1 MGGLAAADASM
12 SGAAICF
19 MFAGYIATS
28 LLFYSHLCKVMK
40 MNEAG
45 EVGETKIVPFYFVLL
60 SCLIWIAYAVVDIK
74 ADWAVFILNV
84 LGVVVMVYCI
94 WSFARLD
101 QTIRLYA
108 SIFVPV
114 EGLGVIILAITIH
127 FSFDTVN
134 DKKMLLGVIG
144 GIAGTV
150 MYIVS
155 MATDTLALLQR
166 QEALGQGIR
175 GVLQDLQLLFASSA
189 NALSWCMYG
198 VLYAGKY
205 VATANGIGL
214 VFCALQFLTY
224 VWIRLGATAWI
235 SGINWAGGYTTIGNS
250 FRRLTTASE

>member
-1 MGGLAAADASM
+1 MGALAAADASM

-19 MFAGYIATS
+19 MFAGYVATFS
-28 LLFYSHLCKVMK
+28 LFYSHFCKVKK
-40 MNEAG
+40 MNEDG

-74 ADWAVFILNV
+74 ADWAVFILNA

-108 SIFVPV
+108 FIFVPA
-114 EGLGVIILAITIH
+114 EGLGVVILAIAVY

-134 DKKMLLGVIG
+134 DKNMWLGVIG

-155 MATDTLALLQR
+155 MATDTRTLLQR
-166 QEALGQGIR
+166 QEAVGQGMR
-175 GVLQDLQLLFASSA
+175 GVLQELQLLFASSA
-189 NALSWCMYG
+189 NAGSWCMYG
-198 VLYAGKY
+198 VLYAGNY
-205 VATANGIGL
+205 VAIANGIGL
-214 VFCALQFLTY
+214 GFCALQFVIY
-224 VWIRLGATAWI
+224 GWIKLGITA
-235 SGINWAGGYTTIGNS
+235 
-250 FRRLTTASE
+250 R